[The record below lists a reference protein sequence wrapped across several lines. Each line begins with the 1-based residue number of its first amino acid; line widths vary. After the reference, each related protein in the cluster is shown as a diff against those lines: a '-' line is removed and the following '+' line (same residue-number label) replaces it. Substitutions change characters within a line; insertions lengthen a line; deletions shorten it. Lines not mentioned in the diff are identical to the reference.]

1 MRLIIPGVIFV
12 LPFVWQWSHIP
23 SRRLE
28 IPLPP
33 IPNEKSENSTRW
45 KILYIVTTLQEYDS
59 GRRDTTRGYDRL
71 RQTLIPVMVEGIES
85 MLRVGF
91 DVDLFVIC
99 HYPMKRSHL
108 IREALPKSV
117 GIEIWDDAT
126 PLGYKLEDKRHNYTQ
141 SITRALARQ
150 HRFVIKDKF
159 PYYDHFVVFE
169 DDMLITGEAVRNYIE
184 VTDELS
190 RLRRAA
196 PERPLLADF
205 KFRSKFYGDLNKA
218 QLQRMIPGFIRVEVL
233 VNEVR
238 YGSQMMLDPVPI
250 TDRPQIDPSI
260 CCWVHNPKS
269 ANKNRPATPQSDDL
283 ILWETNIR
291 ALGVRKMP
299 VSSFLDWVVL
309 QRGPRVLDVN
319 IKIEDYWSGT
329 DRYFINEKR
338 VANRYRPDERKFQY
352 VNNQGGWMATR
363 TQLFEWHNEICAG
376 GFLPPFDSPEF
387 PLDGL
392 DKRNVEYWS
401 GGLSIFTKQD
411 GCNLQ
416 RIIPLEQERFARS
429 LLYHT
434 ANNKQKQHQKRRDVL
449 VKINDFLGQL
459 HTVRINAEEAMNQR
473 EAAIMKALNA
483 SVQA

>member
-1 MRLIIPGVIFV
+1 MYMSV
-12 LPFVWQWSHIP
+12 LVFLTVLSLLVHMP

-28 IPLPP
+28 IPIPVL
-33 IPNEKSENSTRW
+33 IPNLKGQENSTHW
-45 KILYIVTTLQEYDS
+45 KILYIVTTLQEFDS
-59 GRRDTTRGYDRL
+59 GRRGTARGYDRL
-71 RQTLIPVMVEGIES
+71 QKTLIPVLVEGIES
-85 MLRVGF
+85 MLRIGF
-91 DVDLFVIC
+91 EVDLVVIC
-99 HYPMKRSHL
+99 HYSMTRSHL
-108 IREALPKSV
+108 IREALPASV
-117 GIEIWDDAT
+117 GIEIWDNAT
-126 PLGYKLEDKRHNYTQ
+126 PLGYKLEDKKHNYTQ

-169 DDMLITGEAVRNYIE
+169 DDMLITGEAVRNYID

-190 RLRRAA
+190 QLRKVA
-196 PERPLLADF
+196 PERPVLSEF
-205 KFRSKFYGDLNKA
+205 NFRSKFYGNLNKA

-233 VNEVR
+233 LNEGR
-238 YGSQMMLDPVPI
+238 YGSQTKLDPVPI
-250 TDRPQIDPSI
+250 TDRPQVDPSI
-260 CCWVHNPKS
+260 CCWIHNPKA
-269 ANKNRPATPQSDDL
+269 ANRNRPATPKSEDL

-299 VSSFLDWVVL
+299 VPSMLDWVLL

-319 IKIEDYWSGT
+319 LKIEDYWSGT
-329 DRYFINEKR
+329 DGYFMGGKND
-338 VANRYRPDERKFQY
+338 ANRYRPDERKFQY

-363 TQLFEWHNEICAG
+363 SQLWEWHNEICAG
-376 GFLPPFDSPEF
+376 GFLPPFDSPDF

-416 RIIPLEQERFARS
+416 RIIPLEQQRFERS
-429 LLYHT
+429 LLYHS
-434 ANNKQKQHQKRRDVL
+434 ANNKQVQHQKKRDIL

-459 HTVRINAEEAMNQR
+459 HTVRVNAEVALHNR
-473 EAAIMKALNA
+473 ESALLKALNA